1 MGNVYKWYGLF
12 TIILSTFLVLCN
24 FKFMEKFFSRKH
36 NTILDTFNFSG
47 CLLPTHTTLMYGVFF
62 IMPYN
67 YTLMVGVAW
76 NVDRRFEHFRS
87 NASDVPRTFC
97 KYLLRFTKR
106 LPGIF
111 SVIQLLLSLK
121 TLNRSCLSVR

>member
-1 MGNVYKWYGLF
+1 MVW
-12 TIILSTFLVLCN
+12 IIFNYSCETLNLWRSFSAVSIIPTF
-24 FKFMEKFFSRKH
+24 
-36 NTILDTFNFSG
+36 DTFNFSG

-87 NASDVPRTFC
+87 NASDVPKTFC

-106 LPGIF
+106 LLGIF